1 VKLGLTAI
9 ALERNQS
16 KRVLGKSV
24 NGGFYFH
31 PTDEDLSAGTPVRK
45 KPLGGVTSRYSYSG
59 FAVAAL
65 LSLSLSLAALA
76 QQQQPPV
83 PDAPTPQAPKPL
95 ASDVNGPITPG
106 KGAGEITPEPPP
118 SSIPPAPSSQMP
130 SSQVISSP
138 AKDQVQTT
146 PPEQPTSGEGV
157 SAITKFIT
165 HTNFVEVPV
174 TVKDSKG
181 MLVAGLTYHDFKVYE
196 NDTRE
201 PISFFTT
208 DSFPLSIAFVI
219 DQSLT
224 SDVMTKVNNSL
235 GAIQGALTPYD
246 ELAVFSYNNGA
257 QNRSGGFTGAQ
268 SARVPFVLSMTK
280 TAGTEMLVP
289 VTDGPLAGCS
299 IHYNGNCADP
309 NIQKGGA
316 TGGTTFMSLP
326 KEIHTLNDA
335 ILAAAKELSTRP
347 KGRRRIIYVISDGKE
362 YGSKAKYPEV
372 LKYLQTNKTAVYGTL
387 VGDSARWGEGY
398 ISRFH
403 IPGMM
408 IDNILIKYAHATGG
422 VLDSEHGVDGIER
435 SYAKIA
441 EEARNQYTLGYYSHQ
456 PILDTRF
463 RKIDVRVERPGMEV
477 IAKTGYYT
485 SGQDAR

>member
-1 VKLGLTAI
+1 MKLGLKAF
-9 ALERNQS
+9 AL
-16 KRVLGKSV
+16 
-24 NGGFYFH
+24 
-31 PTDEDLSAGTPVRK
+31 
-45 KPLGGVTSRYSYSG
+45 
-59 FAVAAL
+59 AAL
-65 LSLSLSLAALA
+65 LSSSLSLAALA

-95 ASDVNGPITPG
+95 SSDLNGPITPG
-106 KGAGEITPEPPP
+106 QGAGETPSGPTSSFNPPAQK
-118 SSIPPAPSSQMP
+118 PAPSRPEP
-130 SSQVISSP
+130 SSLAPTSQG
-138 AKDQVQTT
+138 KDQVQTS
-146 PPEQPTSGEGV
+146 PPEQPAAGEGV
-157 SAITKFIT
+157 EKVSTTIYKNVTA
-165 HTNFVEVPV
+165 VEIPV

-181 MLVAGLTYHDFKVYE
+181 KLVAGLTFRDFQVYE

-201 PISFFTT
+201 PISIFTT
-208 DSFPLSIAFVI
+208 DPFPLSIAFVI

-224 SDVMTKVNNSL
+224 SDIMARVNNSL

-280 TAGTEMLVP
+280 VAGEEMLVP
-289 VTDGPLAGCS
+289 INDGPLSNCN
-299 IHYNGNCADP
+299 IRYNGNCADP
-309 NIQKGGA
+309 NIQKGGSA
-316 TGGTTFMSLP
+316 GGSTFMTIP

-347 KGRRRIIYVISDGKE
+347 RGRRRIIYVISDGKE
-362 YGSKAKYPEV
+362 YGSKAKYSEV

-398 ISRFH
+398 VSRFH
-403 IPGMM
+403 VPGMM
-408 IDNILIKYAHATGG
+408 NDNILIKYAHATGG
-422 VLDSEHGVDGIER
+422 VLDSERGVDGIEK

-441 EEARNQYTLGYYSHQ
+441 EEARNQYTLVYYSHL
-456 PILDTRF
+456 PVIDTRF
-463 RKIDVRVERPGMEV
+463 RKIEVRVDLPGKEVEV

-485 SGQDAR
+485 SGQDAH